1 MMNISRSAD
10 FALADITIAA
20 DFLSV
25 RHGLQHLFTQ
35 DPLIS
40 LSEECRDHSE
50 IVLAEV
56 LNNIVEHAYAGA
68 SGQIQISVSCNF
80 GFLDI
85 CIKDFGRAMPDLK
98 LPAGELHPLYD
109 GQDPPEGG
117 FGWHLIRSLTQDLQ
131 YQRVQDQNILQFRL
145 ALSLIHI

>member
-1 MMNISRSAD
+1 MMNIARSAD
-10 FALADITIAA
+10 FTLADMTIAA

-25 RHGLQHLFTQ
+25 RHGLQHLFNQ
-35 DPLIS
+35 DPLIG

-68 SGQIQISVSCNF
+68 AGQIQISVTCQL

-85 CIKDFGRAMPDLK
+85 CIKDCGRPMPNLK
-98 LPAGELHPLYD
+98 LPLGELRPMYD

-145 ALSLIHI
+145 AS

>member
-1 MMNISRSAD
+1 MMNIARSAD
-10 FALADITIAA
+10 FELADVTIAA

-25 RHGLQHLFTQ
+25 RHGLQHLFNQ
-35 DPLIS
+35 DPLAD
-40 LSEECRDHSE
+40 LSEESRDHSE

-56 LNNIVEHAYAGA
+56 LNNIVEHAYCGA
-68 SGQIQISVSCNF
+68 DGQIKISVTCQC

-85 CIKDFGRAMPDLK
+85 RIIDGGRPMPDLK
-98 LPAGELHPLYD
+98 LPSGELCPMFD

-117 FGWHLIRSLTQDLQ
+117 FGWFLIRSLTQDLH

-145 ALSLIHI
+145 AR

>member
-1 MMNISRSAD
+1 MNPAPSAD
-10 FALADITIAA
+10 FSLADMTIAA

-35 DPLIS
+35 DPLID
-40 LSEECRDHSE
+40 LSEEQRDHSE

-56 LNNIVEHAYAGA
+56 LNNIVEHAYNGDY
-68 SGQIQISVSCNF
+68 GQIKISVTRSSGVLN
-80 GFLDI
+80 I
-85 CIKDFGRAMPDLK
+85 CVIDAGRPMPDLQ
-98 LPAGELHPLYD
+98 LPAGELAPLDD

-117 FGWHLIRSLTQDLQ
+117 FGWFLIRSLTQDLH

-145 ALSLIHI
+145 AS

>member
-1 MMNISRSAD
+1 MMNIARTAD
-10 FALADITIAA
+10 FSLADITIAA
-20 DFLSV
+20 DFMSV
-25 RHGLQHLFTQ
+25 RHGLQHLFNQ
-35 DPLIS
+35 DPLLD

-56 LNNIVEHAYAGA
+56 LNNIVEHAYAGDA
-68 SGQIQISVSCNF
+68 GQIEISVACQI

-85 CIKDFGRAMPDLK
+85 CIKDFGRPMPDLK
-98 LPAGELHPLYD
+98 LPAGELIPLYD

-117 FGWHLIRSLTQDLQ
+117 FGWHLIRSLTQDLN

-145 ALSLIHI
+145 VS

>member
-1 MMNISRSAD
+1 MMNIAKSTD
-10 FALADITIAA
+10 FILADITIAA

-25 RHGLQHLFTQ
+25 RHGLQHLFGQ
-35 DPLIS
+35 DHLLN

-56 LNNIVEHAYAGA
+56 LNNIVEHAYRGA
-68 SGQIQISVSCNF
+68 AGQIQISVACQI

-85 CIKDFGRAMPDLK
+85 CIKDYGLPMPDLK

-117 FGWHLIRSLTQDLQ
+117 FGWHLIRSLTQDLL
-131 YQRVQDQNILQFRL
+131 YQRVQGQNILQFRL
-145 ALSLIHI
+145 AS